1 MIGRLAFSK
10 PLKQARLSR
19 DEEAYRYDYWLL
31 GSVLMLICIGLVMM
45 GSASVSIAEKQYGEP
60 FYYIWRQAAYVAVAL
75 LLAQIVLHVPT
86 RVWNSI
92 SPHLLAAG
100 CALLLLVLVVGKEVN
115 GSTRWI
121 NLGIFNIQPSELVKL
136 FVVIFLAGYMLRRGE
151 EVRTTVKGFLKPM
164 LIIGVV
170 GVLLLLEPD
179 FGSGVVIAFTA
190 LGMMFLGGVR
200 LWQFG
205 VLIVVMMMGLITLA
219 YSSPERIERLTSFLN
234 PWADPFDSGFQ
245 LTQALIAFGRG
256 EWLGVGLGGSVQKLF
271 YLPEAHTDFLFAV
284 MSEEIGL
291 FGGLLVIA
299 LFCVLIFRALRIGHN
314 ALSHDDRFAG
324 YLAFGIGLLVGF
336 QALIN
341 IGVNMGVLPTK
352 GLTLPLMSYGGSSM
366 VATCIAC
373 AMLLRI
379 AHQYPDSADDQLH
392 HRKTVR
398 RPAAKTIA
406 KSRVKRK

>member
-1 MIGRLAFSK
+1 MIGKLALPK
-10 PLKQARLSR
+10 PVRQARFSSPE
-19 DEEAYRYDYWLL
+19 DAYHYDYWLL
-31 GSVLMLICIGLVMM
+31 GSVLLLICIGLVMM
-45 GSASVSIAEKQYGEP
+45 GSASVSIADKQHGEP
-60 FYYIWRQAAYVAVAL
+60 FYYIWKQLAYVAFAL
-75 LLAQIVLHVPT
+75 VLSQVVLHVPT
-86 RVWNSI
+86 RVWNTI
-92 SPHLLAAG
+92 SPHLLIAG
-100 CALLLLVLVVGKEVN
+100 CVLLALVLLIGREVN

-121 NLGIFNIQPSELVKL
+121 NLGFINVQPSEFMKL
-136 FVVIFLAGYMLRRGE
+136 FVVVFLAGYMLRRGE

-164 LIIGVV
+164 LIIGLV

-205 VLIVVMMMGLITLA
+205 VLFFVMMMGLVMLA
-219 YSSPERIERLTSFLN
+219 YSSPERVERLTSFLN

-284 MSEEIGL
+284 ISEETGL
-291 FGGLLVIA
+291 LGGLLVIG
-299 LFCVLIFRALRIGHN
+299 LFCVITYRALRIGHN

-336 QALIN
+336 QALVN

-366 VATCIAC
+366 VATCVAC

-379 AHQYPDSADDQLH
+379 AHQYPDVSNDQIH
-392 HRKTVR
+392 HRKPVR
-398 RPAAKTIA
+398 RQGKKA
-406 KSRVKRK
+406 RGKRK

>member
-1 MIGRLAFSK
+1 MSRLAITR
-10 PLKQARLSR
+10 PIKQARFSSK
-19 DEEAYRYDYWLL
+19 EGAFNYDYWLL
-31 GSVLMLICIGLVMM
+31 GSVLLALCIGLVMM
-45 GSASVSIAEKQYGEP
+45 GSASVSIAEKQHAEP
-60 FYYIWRQAAYVAVAL
+60 FYYIWRQLAYVVIAL
-75 LLAQIVLHVPT
+75 VLSHIVLHVPT
-86 RVWNSI
+86 RIWNSI
-92 SPHLLAAG
+92 SPHLLVAG
-100 CALLLLVLVVGKEVN
+100 CALLVLVLIVGKEVN

-121 NLGIFNIQPSELVKL
+121 SLGVFNVQPSELMKL
-136 FVVIFLAGYMLRRGE
+136 FVVIFLAGYMLRRGDE
-151 EVRTTVKGFLKPM
+151 MRSTVKGFLKPM

-179 FGSGVVIAFTA
+179 FGSSVVIAFTA

-205 VLIVVMMMGLITLA
+205 VLIFVMMMGLISLA
-219 YSSPERIERLTSFLN
+219 YSSPERVERLTSFLN

-284 MSEEIGL
+284 ISEETGL
-291 FGGLLVIA
+291 LGGLVVIGI
-299 LFCVLIFRALRIGHN
+299 FCVITYRALKIGHN
-314 ALSHDDRFAG
+314 ALSHSDPFAG
-324 YLAFGIGLLVGF
+324 YLAFGIGLLIGF

-352 GLTLPLMSYGGSSM
+352 GLTLPLMSYGGSSI
-366 VATCIAC
+366 VATCVAC

-379 AHQYPDSADDQLH
+379 AHQYPAVSDDQLH
-392 HRKTVR
+392 HRKSAR
-398 RPAAKTIA
+398 KPARQT
-406 KSRVKRK
+406 RGKRK

>member
-1 MIGRLAFSK
+1 VIGRFVLNK
-10 PLKQARLSR
+10 PLSQARLSSS
-19 DEEAYRYDYWLL
+19 ENAYHYDYWLL
-31 GSVLMLICIGLVMM
+31 SSVLLLISIGLVMM
-45 GSASVSIAEKQYGEP
+45 GSASMSIAEKQYGEP
-60 FYYIWRQAAYVAVAL
+60 FYFIWRQFAYVVVAL
-75 LLAQIVLHVPT
+75 LLAQGVLHVPT

-92 SPHLLAAG
+92 SPYLLGVG
-100 CALLLLVLVVGKEVN
+100 CALLVLVLIVGKEIN

-121 NLGIFNIQPSELVKL
+121 SLGFFNVQPSEFMKL

-151 EVRTTVKGFLKPM
+151 EVQTTIKGFLKPM
-164 LIIGVV
+164 LIIGMV
-170 GVLLLLEPD
+170 GILLLLEPD
-179 FGSGVVIAFTA
+179 FGSGVVVAFTA
-190 LGMMFLGGVR
+190 LGIMFLGGVR

-205 VLIVVMMMGLITLA
+205 VLIVVMMLGLVMLA
-219 YSSPERIERLTSFLN
+219 YSSPERVERLTSFLN

-284 MSEEIGL
+284 MSEELGL

-299 LFCVLIFRALRIGHN
+299 LFSIITFRALRIGHN

-324 YLAFGIGLLVGF
+324 YLAFGIGLLIGL

-366 VATCIAC
+366 VATCVAC

-379 AHQYPDSADDQLH
+379 AHQYPEMPDNQLH

-398 RPAAKTIA
+398 RPYKN
-406 KSRVKRK
+406 SRGKNK

>member
-1 MIGRLAFSK
+1 MIGRLAFTR
-10 PLKQARLSR
+10 PLKQARLSSN
-19 DEEAYRYDYWLL
+19 EEAYRYDYWLL
-31 GSVLMLICIGLVMM
+31 GSVLLLLCIGLVMM
-45 GSASVSIAEKQYGEP
+45 GSASVSIAEKQHGEP
-60 FYYIWRQAAYVAVAL
+60 FYYIWRQAAYLAVAL
-75 LLAQIVLHVPT
+75 LFAQIVLHVPT
-86 RVWNSI
+86 RVWNTI
-92 SPHLLAAG
+92 SPHLLTAG
-100 CALLLLVLVVGKEVN
+100 CALLLLVLIVGKEIN

-121 NLGIFNIQPSELVKL
+121 SLGIFNVQPSEFVKL

-164 LIIGVV
+164 LVIGVV

-190 LGMMFLGGVR
+190 LGMMFLGGVS

-205 VLIVVMMMGLITLA
+205 VLFVVMLAGLFMLA
-219 YSSPERIERLTSFLN
+219 YSSPERVERLTSFLN

-256 EWLGVGLGGSVQKLF
+256 EWMGVGLGGSVQKLF

-284 MSEEIGL
+284 ISEETGL
-291 FGGLLVIA
+291 FGGLLVIG
-299 LFCVLIFRALRIGHN
+299 LFCIVTFRALRIGHN

-324 YLAFGIGLLVGF
+324 YLAFGIGLLIGF
-336 QALIN
+336 QALVN

-352 GLTLPLMSYGGSSM
+352 GLTLPLMSFGGSSM
-366 VATCIAC
+366 VATCVAC

-379 AHQYPDSADDQLH
+379 AHQYPAAGGDQIH
-392 HRKTVR
+392 PRKPARIPAR
-398 RPAAKTIA
+398 RK
-406 KSRVKRK
+406 KGKNK